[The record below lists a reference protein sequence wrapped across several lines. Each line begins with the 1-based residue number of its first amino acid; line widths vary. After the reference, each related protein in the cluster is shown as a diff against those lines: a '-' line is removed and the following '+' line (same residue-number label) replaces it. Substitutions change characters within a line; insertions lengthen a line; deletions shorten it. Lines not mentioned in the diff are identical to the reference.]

1 MERAGRRQK
10 AALRVLG
17 IKPHLDRMAVKRD
30 GVLPQRQCFT
40 GRDAD
45 LPFDE
50 IRAGDRLGDRV
61 LDLQPRIHLH
71 EIEIL
76 TVMLGDEL
84 DSAGA
89 DITDRARRGDR
100 HLAELVAL
108 SVAEPRRRRL
118 LDDLLMA
125 ALDRAV
131 ALPEVHDVALRIP
144 KHLYLDMAR
153 PFEIAL
159 EE

>member
-1 MERAGRRQK
+1 
-10 AALRVLG
+10 
-17 IKPHLDRMAVKRD
+17 
-30 GVLPQRQCFT
+30 

-50 IRAGDRLGDRV
+50 IGAGDRLGDRV

-84 DSAGA
+84 DGAGA
-89 DITDRARRGDR
+89 DIADRTRRGDR
-100 HLAELVAL
+100 HFAELVAL
-108 SVAEPRRRRL
+108 SLAEPRRGRL
-118 LDDLLMA
+118 LDNLLVA

-131 ALPEVHDVALRIP
+131 AFPEMHDIALRIA
-144 KHLYLDMAR
+144 KHLHLDMAR
-153 PFEIAL
+153 PL
-159 EE
+159 E